1 VKKGLVAQ
9 MDRTDLLHETDT
21 VDDWIQQMS
30 DLSWTVALDNDVT
43 IGSQIL
49 LQEQGIRLY
58 PNYICC
64 MMQTILRKNLLPYE
78 QSITTEDYY
87 FDTEYNTDPE
97 KFEVKEVLVNIN
109 IENVLL

>member
-1 VKKGLVAQ
+1 

-58 PNYICC
+58 YIRC
-64 MMQTILRKNLLPYE
+64 MMQMILRQYLLPYE

-87 FDTEYNTDPE
+87 LDTDYNTDPE
-97 KFEVKEVLVNIN
+97 KFAVKS
-109 IENVLL
+109 